1 MSLVNE
7 MLNELQKE
15 KSKGPH
21 FDGMIAVKNNESRWP
36 PSRVALYVC
45 FFLLIAVVVWL
56 FLTKSN
62 NNSLINTT
70 TTIAEKPTIL
80 DSTSKQETS
89 NSQQAES
96 RLPNTTQNTET
107 VATNAVT
114 QQSSLNTENASNSLD
129 EAITPSNKSLT
140 DANSDQPLKKS
151 VSTNND
157 AIESRLTEQ
166 GTTNNKN
173 SIEEIKSQKSVN
185 GLTSTKTVKV
195 NSKPITAKS
204 INKPMIK
211 ISRKSLAEK
220 ELRMIA
226 SQSQQ
231 RSISEN
237 KVVVDGFLQQ
247 FSDLDSAW
255 LGAINLVEDFDINYH
270 SQLLTKAL
278 NNFPEQAA
286 FRMIVVKQNIAQ
298 NDYAN
303 AFSELKK
310 IDSKNWQQNQ
320 YRIAGF
326 LAQKVSDH
334 VSAIRFY
341 NQLLKSKPNQGDINM
356 AIAISLEALNETSLA
371 VAKFQRA
378 LEDSSLKP
386 IQRQF
391 IAQRIAVLKG

>member
-140 DANSDQPLKKS
+140 DANSNQPLKKS

-157 AIESRLTEQ
+157 AIESSLTEQ
-166 GTTNNKN
+166 GITNNKN

-220 ELRMIA
+220 ELRVIA
-226 SQSQQ
+226 SQSPQ

-303 AFSELKK
+303 ALSELKK
-310 IDSKNWQQNQ
+310 IDSKNWQQSQ

>member
-21 FDGMIAVKNNESRWP
+21 FDGMIAVNNNERRWT

-62 NNSLINTT
+62 NNSLINSA
-70 TTIAEKPTIL
+70 TTIAEKPTL
-80 DSTSKQETS
+80 QDSTSKLETS
-89 NSQQAES
+89 SSQQAES
-96 RLPNTTQNTET
+96 RLPNANQDTKT
-107 VATNAVT
+107 VATNSVT
-114 QQSSLNTENASNSLD
+114 QQPSLNTENASNNLD
-129 EAITPSNKSLT
+129 EAITPSDKSLT
-140 DANSDQPLKKS
+140 DANSNQPLKKK
-151 VSTNND
+151 VSTNNN
-157 AIESRLTEQ
+157 AKESRLTQQE
-166 GTTNNKN
+166 TTNDKI
-173 SIEEIKSQKSVN
+173 STEEIKSQKSVS
-185 GLTSTKTVKV
+185 GLSSAKTVKV
-195 NSKPITAKS
+195 NSKPVAAKS

-226 SQSQQ
+226 SQWSQ

-237 KVVVDGFLQQ
+237 KVVVGGFLKQ

-255 LGAINLVEDFDINYH
+255 LGAINLVEDYDINYH

-286 FRMIVVKQNIAQ
+286 FRMIVVKQYIAQ

-303 AFSELKK
+303 ALFELKK
-310 IDSKNWQQNQ
+310 IDSKNWQQSQ